1 MFLFEEAISIF
12 RFSMYEKSLALP
24 DVRYPC
30 DSADN
35 EFEMNVIH
43 LVVPPYVIEFILL
56 GLATLSGFNSIN

>member
-1 MFLFEEAISIF
+1 
-12 RFSMYEKSLALP
+12 MYEKSLALP

-43 LVVPPYVIEFILL
+43 LVVSPYVIESFLL

>member
-1 MFLFEEAISIF
+1 
-12 RFSMYEKSLALP
+12 MYEKSLALP
-24 DVRYPC
+24 DIQYHC

-43 LVVPPYVIEFILL
+43 LVVPPYVIESILL